1 MKTLIEGKNFKLRRK
16 KKDQQWADDVSNLD
30 IQRNN
35 IGKIKTSE
43 RRSTTEMFFLQER
56 IQTEN
61 KKEEYKK
68 KFDILEKIMTN
79 SAIIFKQHLR
89 KFNFNHE

>member
-61 KKEEYKK
+61 KKGRIQEEIWHTRENNDKQCNN
-68 KFDILEKIMTN
+68 FQTTFEKI
-79 SAIIFKQHLR
+79 QL
-89 KFNFNHE
+89 